1 MPHAG
6 RRLFATVVGLLLSL
20 LTVNAV
26 FADGLQHTVR
36 AGDTLSGIA
45 NEYGIT
51 VEILAEINDIADPN
65 LIILGDILHL
75 SGASQP
81 PAPHAAG
88 LYVIQPG
95 DTLSH
100 IALQFDVTVDDI
112 KSVNGLDSDLIIAGQ
127 TLTVPGHLAD
137 QAPPPA
143 PAPAP
148 APPVYEVPTAPIE
161 IPSERPQSPEI
172 EAMIDELAMAEGVD
186 PGIVKSIAWIESGF
200 DQGVRSHAGAVGV
213 MQLMP
218 GTMEWL
224 ETDIFGQE
232 LNEDVS
238 VYDNIKAG
246 VYLLGLLQR
255 QTGSQE
261 LAVAAYYQGLGATQ
275 QGIMYNET
283 RRYVEGVMAIKARY
297 WP

>member
-6 RRLFATVVGLLLSL
+6 RRLFATGVGLLLSL

-51 VEILAEINDIADPN
+51 IEILAEINDIADPN
-65 LIILGDILHL
+65 LIIVGDLLNL
-75 SGASQP
+75 SGRSSP
-81 PAPHAAG
+81 TAPDAG
-88 LYVIQPG
+88 GTYIIQPG

-100 IALQFDVTVDDI
+100 IAIRFDITVGEI
-112 KSVNGLDSDLIIAGQ
+112 KSANGLDSDLIIAGH
-127 TLTVPGHLAD
+127 TIVIPGHTATD
-137 QAPPPA
+137 PGPVAASA
-143 PAPAP
+143 PAPT
-148 APPVYEVPTAPIE
+148 YDMPTAPIE

-172 EAMIDELAMAEGVD
+172 EAMIDELATAEGVD
-186 PGIVKSIAWIESGF
+186 PGVVKSIAWIESGF
-200 DQGVRSHAGAVGV
+200 DQGVQSHAGAVGV

-238 VYDNIKAG
+238 AYDNIKAG
-246 VYLLGLLQR
+246 AFLLGLLQR

-283 RRYVEGVMAIKARY
+283 RRYVEGVMAIKARF